1 MSKFF
6 QLCAIMAI
14 LSVAVSCGNTSGDLT
29 PVTPT
34 PATPEPVTPTPATPE
49 PSVLRSV
56 SIFYPGSGASENHGT
71 VTASK
76 TEGIAPGEKIYLTVA
91 PEANYQLDELY
102 VRYYGKGNA
111 ANDIDVT
118 DNSFVMPNAN
128 VEIDVS
134 FKAQSSTHTVSAQEM
149 QGGSILF
156 FTNNSDQGN
165 TCQAS
170 KGTTVAILV
179 LPYVGFELDALA
191 ASSSGSALT
200 IYQNTFAMPD
210 ADVTVSATFKTA
222 SESSYTVTAAQ
233 GIQNGKVLFSVGES
247 SDNLSLALSKGM
259 TVKVDAT
266 PDNGYEFDTLTVK
279 DADGN
284 DIPVTLNTF
293 VMPESNVV
301 VNASFKKIYTIT
313 LTKPTNGNIAVETPR
328 DAYATTD
335 GNKTV
340 KAFAGEAIGCYAAPD
355 SGYKLDSY
363 TITGVVGIV
372 ESQRNSF
379 NMPESDVTISATF
392 KELISHSITVSGG
405 ENGTVAAD
413 KASAKEGEEITLTV
427 TPSTGG
433 AKDYVVESLVA
444 QYSAGGETNSISLS
458 FDKAGGQ
465 VKFAMPDGDV
475 SVTATFAERTYSIAL
490 ADGITGGSITGFNA
504 SGNYAGQKV
513 LLNVKPATGYKLA
526 SKDKISITGA
536 TVELDDFYC
545 FTMPKADITIGA
557 EFDSYSGEAYGI
569 LNNFDYI
576 PGKVSVDQRTG
587 LMPGAT
593 VVITIIPPQNQKIKN
608 VKVTDNQ
615 YNEVCD
621 VSDEHVF
628 IMPEAE
634 IRNNAVALH
643 VEYESTE
650 THNIYM
656 RTSRG
661 SYFINDVPEGSLIS
675 KDIPDGC
682 VIDKIIASKVDNV
695 QATSERGTSICL
707 MHQNDTEYWFWTAD
721 GDMLVEVDFK
731 AKVKA
736 KPDTVGDIVLKDG
749 TAVARENRGYLSES
763 QKNDAIA
770 VIFYDGKAEFE
781 WLASKFLGS
790 CVLGVGLAEGYGP
803 WCGNY
808 LGSDNGGYI
817 KFNSTAAHPIYIGE
831 GRMWGGHYYYANG
844 EEIHHIQY
852 FDAYC
857 PDVYG
862 ATDPQVR
869 FDGLLRGTNTFATVK
884 NSVQKIE
891 QMYAFNFCH
900 DYKDQAGSRVKG
912 TAYETG
918 WYLPTLPELAEL
930 LRSVSYLEDVR
941 TTYLDVAGVIY
952 GLRAVNGTKI
962 KDSSDDYYWTSSQAR
977 ETTQAWLA
985 AGGRASLLDY
995 SKDASFAVRAI
1006 REF

>member
-1 MSKFF
+1 M
-6 QLCAIMAI
+6 
-14 LSVAVSCGNTSGDLT
+14 
-29 PVTPT
+29 
-34 PATPEPVTPTPATPE
+34 
-49 PSVLRSV
+49 RSV
-56 SIFYPGSGASENHGT
+56 SIFYSGSGASENHGT

-134 FKAQSSTHTVSAQEM
+134 FKAQSSTHTVSAQGM
-149 QGGSILF
+149 QGGSILV
-156 FTNNSDQGN
+156 FTNNSDQGE
-165 TCQAS
+165 TCRAS

-179 LPYVGFELDALA
+179 LPSVGFELDALA

-247 SDNLSLALSKGM
+247 SDNLSLALSKGT

-313 LTKPTNGNIAVETPR
+313 INKPTNGNIGVVTPR
-328 DAYATTD
+328 GRWTTND
-335 GNKTV
+335 GAQTV
-340 KAFAGEAIGCYAAPD
+340 EAFAGEAIVYDAILE
-355 SGYKLDSY
+355 SGSIYKLKSFA
-363 TITGVVGIV
+363 INGVDGIDA
-372 ESQRNSF
+372 SKQKNSF
-379 NMPESDVTISATF
+379 VMPQSDVTISAEF
-392 KELISHSITVSGG
+392 EEKSNYLISAECNTGGTVSPG
-405 ENGTVAAD
+405 EQYAR
-413 KASAKEGEEITLTV
+413 EGEEVTVTV
-427 TPSTGG
+427 TPATGE
-433 AKDYVVESLVA
+433 KDYVVEKLCLS
-444 QYSAGGETNSISLS
+444 YDYFDGEGHFSRATIGLA
-458 FDKAGGQ
+458 FEKAGGQ
-465 VKFAMPDGDV
+465 VKFTVPAV
-475 SVTATFAERTYSIAL
+475 ARSSITVKATFAEKTYSIKL
-490 ADGITGGSITGFNA
+490 ADNITGGSITGFNS
-504 SGNYAGQKV
+504 SGNHLGQKIRLFV
-513 LLNVKPATGYKLA
+513 TPDDGYKLTG
-526 SKDKISITGA
+526 ISIEGA
-536 TVELDDFYC
+536 SVALDDCYC
-545 FTMPKADITIGA
+545 FEMPKADITIKPTFASNATGRSITINPS
-557 EFDSYSGEAYGI
+557 ENGS
-569 LNNFDYI
+569 
-576 PGKVSVDQRTG
+576 VSCAKTTG
-587 LMPGAT
+587 VMPGST
-593 VVITIIPPQNQKIKN
+593 VVLMATPASGYKLNSFTVTKN
-608 VKVTDNQ
+608 GSEAVT
-615 YNEVCD
+615 
-621 VSDEHVF
+621 VSDNTF
-628 IMPEAE
+628 IMPDSDVSVRAKFLNGEERDVYVWITLGGTSTTIAE
-634 IRNNAVALH
+634 RWRRNIAPGTVVTSDGLPAGY
-643 VEYESTE
+643 VISSVYVTKYVTE
-650 THNIYM
+650 HPELWNEGADIQL
-656 RTSRG
+656 TSRTDTDY
-661 SYFINDVPEGSLIS
+661 SFVM
-675 KDIPDGC
+675 PDC
-682 VIDKIIASKVDNV
+682 DAHVHIY
-695 QATSERGTSICL
+695 L
-707 MHQNDTEYWFWTAD
+707 
-721 GDMLVEVDFK
+721 K
-731 AKVKA
+731 APVKP
-736 KPDTVGDIVLKDG
+736 KPDTIGDIVLKDG

-763 QKNDAIA
+763 QKYDAIA

-781 WLASKFLGS
+781 WLDSKLGS

-831 GRMWGGHYYYANG
+831 GRIYGGHYYYANG
-844 EEIHHIQY
+844 EEIHHVQY
-852 FDAYC
+852 YGAYNTC
-857 PDVYG
+857 VYG

-869 FDGLLRGTNTFATVK
+869 FDGLLRGTNTSATVK
-884 NSVQKIE
+884 NSVEKPE
-891 QMYAFNFCH
+891 QMYAFNFC
-900 DYKDQAGSRVKG
+900 DGYKDQAGSRVKG

-930 LRSVSYLEDVR
+930 LRSVSYLEDTR
-941 TTYLDVAGVIY
+941 ATYLDPAGVIY

-962 KDSSDDYYWTSSQAR
+962 KDSSDDFYWTSSQAR

-985 AGGRASLLDY
+985 AGGKAKLLDY

>member
-1 MSKFF
+1 MKKIVKITALLAALIASAA
-6 QLCAIMAI
+6 LA
-14 LSVAVSCGNTSGDLT
+14 SCGGDSGSIY
-29 PVTPT
+29 PIPAPTPT
-34 PATPEPVTPTPATPE
+34 PTPTPE
-49 PSVLRSV
+49 PSGY
-56 SIFYPGSGASENHGT
+56 SIEISYIEDSSGQTHGT
-71 VTASK
+71 VAPSK
-76 TEGIAPGEKIYLTVA
+76 TKGIDQGEKIYLTIT
-91 PEANYQLDELY
+91 PDTNYQLDKLY
-102 VRYYGKGNA
+102 CQYYDGGAKN
-111 ANDIDVT
+111 IVVT
-118 DNSFVMPNAN
+118 DNSFVMPNKN
-128 VEIDVS
+128 VYIGAS
-134 FKAQSSTHTVSAQEM
+134 FKETITLYNVSASETQNGKI
-149 QGGSILF
+149 QFSANGSDPQD
-156 FTNNSDQGN
+156 S
-165 TCQAS
+165 CKAA
-170 KGTTVAILV
+170 KGTTVTIFV
-179 LPYVGFELDALA
+179 LPNEGYEIDALA
-191 ASSSGSALT
+191 ASAGGNELTINGSA
-200 IYQNTFAMPD
+200 FAMPE
-210 ADVTVSATFKTA
+210 ADVTVSATFKPVIKTYTVAIGTMTGGSVTA
-222 SESSYTVTAAQ
+222 SPGTSVAAGTTVTLNPTAD
-233 GIQNGKVLFSVGES
+233 S
-247 SDNLSLALSKGM
+247 
-259 TVKVDAT
+259 
-266 PDNGYEFDTLTVK
+266 GYVFDSLTVK
-279 DADGN
+279 DASGN
-284 DIPVTLNTF
+284 DVLTQRNAFRMPQSDVT
-293 VMPESNVV
+293 VSAV
-301 VNASFKKIYTIT
+301 FKKIYTIT
-313 LTKPTNGNIAVETPR
+313 INKPTNGNIGVVTPR
-328 DAYATTD
+328 GRWTTKDAAQTIE
-335 GNKTV
+335 
-340 KAFAGEAIGCYAAPD
+340 AFAGETIVYDAILE
-355 SGYKLDSY
+355 SGSIYKLDTF
-363 TITGVVGIV
+363 TITGVDGIDA
-372 ESQRNSF
+372 SKQKNSF
-379 NMPESDVTISATF
+379 DMPESDVTISATF

-405 ENGTVAAD
+405 ANGTVAAD

-444 QYSAGGETNSISLS
+444 QYSAGGETNAISLS

-557 EFDSYSGEAYGI
+557 EFDTYSGGSYSIWGSYKS
-569 LNNFDYI
+569 LY
-576 PGKVSVDQRTG
+576 PGDISVDQSTG
-587 LMPGAT
+587 IMPGAT
-593 VVITIIPPQNQKIKN
+593 VVITIIPPQNQKVSKVEVFDWN
-608 VKVTDNQ
+608 VKK
-615 YNEVCD
+615 YYD

-628 IMPEAE
+628 IMTEDE
-634 IRNNAVALH
+634 IEDNTVKLH
-643 VEYESTE
+643 VEYESTI

-656 RTSRG
+656 RTSLG
-661 SYFINDVPEGSLIS
+661 SYFINNVPEGSLIS
-675 KDIPDGC
+675 KDIPAGC
-682 VIDKIIASKVDNV
+682 AIDKIIASKVDNV
-695 QATSERGTSICL
+695 QATSERGSICL

-736 KPDTVGDIVLKDG
+736 KPDTIGDIVLKDG

-831 GRMWGGHYYYANG
+831 GRIYGGHYYYANG
-844 EEIHHIQY
+844 EEIHHVQY
-852 FDAYC
+852 YGAYNTC
-857 PDVYG
+857 VYG
-862 ATDPQVR
+862 ATYPQVR

-891 QMYAFNFCH
+891 QMYAFNFC
-900 DYKDQAGSRVKG
+900 DGYKDQAGSRVKG

-962 KDSSDDYYWTSSQAR
+962 KNSSDDYYWTSSQAR

-985 AGGRASLLDY
+985 AGGNAKLLDY

>member
-1 MSKFF
+1 MKKIVKITALLAALIASAA
-6 QLCAIMAI
+6 LA
-14 LSVAVSCGNTSGDLT
+14 SCGGDSGSIY
-29 PVTPT
+29 PIPAPTPT
-34 PATPEPVTPTPATPE
+34 PTPTPE
-49 PSVLRSV
+49 PSGY
-56 SIFYPGSGASENHGT
+56 SIEISYIEDSSGQTHGT
-71 VTASK
+71 VAASK
-76 TEGIAPGEKIYLTVA
+76 TKGIDQGEKIYLTIT
-91 PEANYQLDELY
+91 PDTNYQLDKLY
-102 VRYYGKGNA
+102 CQYYDGGAKN
-111 ANDIDVT
+111 IVVT
-118 DNSFVMPNAN
+118 DNSFVMPNKN
-128 VEIDVS
+128 VYIGAS
-134 FKAQSSTHTVSAQEM
+134 FKETITLYNVSASETQNGKI
-149 QGGSILF
+149 QFSANGSDPQD
-156 FTNNSDQGN
+156 S
-165 TCQAS
+165 CKAA
-170 KGTTVAILV
+170 KGTTVTIFV
-179 LPYVGFELDALA
+179 LPNEGYEIDALA
-191 ASSSGSALT
+191 ASAGGNELTINGSA
-200 IYQNTFAMPD
+200 FAMPE
-210 ADVTVSATFKTA
+210 ADVTVSATFKPVIKTYTVAIGTMTGGSVTA
-222 SESSYTVTAAQ
+222 SPGTSVAAGTTVTLNPTAD
-233 GIQNGKVLFSVGES
+233 S
-247 SDNLSLALSKGM
+247 
-259 TVKVDAT
+259 
-266 PDNGYEFDTLTVK
+266 GYVFDSLTVK
-279 DADGN
+279 DASGN
-284 DIPVTLNTF
+284 DVLTQRNAFRMPQSDVT
-293 VMPESNVV
+293 VSAV
-301 VNASFKKIYTIT
+301 FKKIYTIT
-313 LTKPTNGNIAVETPR
+313 INKPTNGNIGVVTPR
-328 DAYATTD
+328 GRWTTKDAAQTIE
-335 GNKTV
+335 
-340 KAFAGEAIGCYAAPD
+340 AFAGETIVYDAILE
-355 SGYKLDSY
+355 SGSIYKLDTF
-363 TITGVVGIV
+363 TITGVDGIDA
-372 ESQRNSF
+372 SKQKNSF
-379 NMPESDVTISATF
+379 DMPESDVTISATF

-405 ENGTVAAD
+405 ANGTVAAD

-557 EFDSYSGEAYGI
+557 EFDTYSGGSYSIWGSYKS
-569 LNNFDYI
+569 LY
-576 PGKVSVDQRTG
+576 PGDISVDQSTG
-587 LMPGAT
+587 IMPGAT
-593 VVITIIPPQNQKIKN
+593 VVITIIPPQNQKVSKVEVFDWN
-608 VKVTDNQ
+608 VKK
-615 YNEVCD
+615 YYD

-628 IMPEAE
+628 IMTEDE
-634 IRNNAVALH
+634 IEDNTVKLH
-643 VEYESTE
+643 VEYESTI

-656 RTSRG
+656 RTSLG
-661 SYFINDVPEGSLIS
+661 SYFINNVPEGSLIS
-675 KDIPDGC
+675 KDIPAGC
-682 VIDKIIASKVDNV
+682 AIDKIIASKVDNV
-695 QATSERGTSICL
+695 QATSERGSICL

-736 KPDTVGDIVLKDG
+736 KPDTIGDIVLKDG

-831 GRMWGGHYYYANG
+831 GRIYGGHYYYANG
-844 EEIHHIQY
+844 EEIHHVQY
-852 FDAYC
+852 YGAYNTC
-857 PDVYG
+857 VYG
-862 ATDPQVR
+862 ATYPQVR

-891 QMYAFNFCH
+891 QMYAFNFC
-900 DYKDQAGSRVKG
+900 DGYKDQAGSRVKG

-962 KDSSDDYYWTSSQAR
+962 KNSSDDYYWTSSQAR

-985 AGGRASLLDY
+985 AGGNAKLLDY